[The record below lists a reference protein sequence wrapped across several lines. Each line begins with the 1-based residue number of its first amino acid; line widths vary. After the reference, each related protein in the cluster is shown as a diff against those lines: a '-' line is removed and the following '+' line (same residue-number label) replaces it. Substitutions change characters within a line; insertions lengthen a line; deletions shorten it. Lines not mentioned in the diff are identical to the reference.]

1 MSGKQGQEPASL
13 RFIGLCP
20 TDCVP
25 FHEVF
30 PQFSR
35 HFTTVGPGKIY
46 RPAAMDLLEL
56 LRWPSHWDA
65 VPDLV
70 MQQCEMAALIAR
82 FLIICGIQCAG
93 GRRRQWCISTAHTQL
108 FATAGSADGS
118 RQIAL
123 YCVSLEFTEE
133 VGHHGLCSRC
143 LCAGKVL
150 KQWATVLCS
159 SWLLMKRLACMDL

>member
-1 MSGKQGQEPASL
+1 MSGKHGQEPASL
-13 RFIGLCP
+13 RFVGLCP

-25 FHEVF
+25 FNEVF
-30 PQFSR
+30 PQHSR

-56 LRWPSHWDA
+56 LRWPSHCDA
-65 VPDLV
+65 VADLV

-82 FLIICGIQCAG
+82 FLTICDIRCADG
-93 GRRRQWCISTAHTQL
+93 CGRQWYLSTAHAQL
-108 FATAGSADGS
+108 FATAGPADGS

-123 YCVSLEFTEE
+123 SCVSLDFKEE

-150 KQWATVLCS
+150 KQWTTVLYS
-159 SWLLMKRLACMDL
+159 PWLLMKRFACMDL